1 MSTYFVLY
9 TKLGVNGDA
18 DRTILVDSDRS
29 GRELYEDIIAA
40 IDKYWDRIKED
51 LHMQDEMISF
61 TVKNIVCLDNV
72 PGMQMPEENPLR
84 VTHPSRPDMEI
95 SLYVSGVYND
105 RMDVNVRSKDTGET
119 HSMCFE
125 LPADPRRM

>member
-9 TKLGVNGDA
+9 TKHAVNGDA
-18 DRTILVDSDRS
+18 DKTILVDSESS
-29 GRELYEDIIAA
+29 GRKLYRDIITA
-40 IDKYWDRIKED
+40 IDKYWDCIKED

-61 TVKNIVCLDNV
+61 TVKNIVCLGSA

-84 VTHPSRPDMEI
+84 VTHPSRPDLEI

-119 HSMCFE
+119 RSMCFE
-125 LPADPRRM
+125 LPADPRRL

>member
-9 TKLGVNGDA
+9 TKHGKNEDM
-18 DRTILVDSDRS
+18 DKTILVDSSRS
-29 GRELYEDIIAA
+29 GTELYEDILAA
-40 IDKYWDRIKED
+40 IDRFWDTIKEN

-72 PGMQMPEENPLR
+72 PGTQMPEQNPLR
-84 VTHPSRPDMEI
+84 VTHPSRPDLEI
-95 SLYVSGVYND
+95 NLYVSGMYND
-105 RMDVNVRSKDTGET
+105 RMDVNVRSKDTGDT

-125 LPADPRRM
+125 LPADPRRL